1 MTRCSKRFYITFMDD
16 YSRYTQVNLLKNKD
30 EAKDAFIK
38 YKNEAEN
45 QLNKKT

>member
-1 MTRCSKRFYITFMDD
+1 MDD